1 MESFLLLFDRIA
13 SNHTASCKYRI
24 LKKSA
29 NEHLGNCIK
38 KIIENDV
45 ERFKKDSELLE
56 MKELKV
62 FNLYFSQQ
70 TQGGDSES
78 TLK

>member
-1 MESFLLLFDRIA
+1 MSD
-13 SNHTASCKYRI
+13 Y
-24 LKKSA
+24 
-29 NEHLGNCIK
+29 IK

-45 ERFKKDSELLE
+45 ERFKKDSKLLE